1 MANTTV
7 TKVSDL
13 LLTNVTAGTK
23 AGDQKVSDA
32 QGFTEVMNNA
42 KDGVAKAQSAARTDD
57 VTKSSRTVVETPK
70 SKEIK
75 AEEPVRRD
83 PVGNKDDMADL
94 TGEVAEE
101 AAAVMD
107 KIKEILDV
115 SDEELTEAME
125 DLGITAVDLLDPST
139 VRDLC
144 MDLKNVE
151 DSISLLTNAGL
162 YEDIKEVVATAENAG
177 NKVAADFGLS
187 QEVLSGIFK
196 DSDFAQKVDEAVTE
210 LQNNVKA
217 PEISE
222 ESAPVMAE
230 TVITD
235 TSAETIIKMPEQDM
249 DVNHQVDAQA
259 PADTDTDAAAGTD
272 ATKAV
277 TVEVTGTP
285 EATKQPEE
293 AAEVAGATGN
303 TAKVIEPEVKT
314 NADATNAASSAT
326 TTQKNTGE
334 SVTETFTATTK
345 SEEPELK
352 GSSEGFENAS
362 RFAEVEMANAVQET
376 TVVNTEVNNLGE
388 VVETVTHYSN
398 GQADSIMSQV
408 TESIRVNYS
417 PDTTSMELQLHPASL
432 GTVNMQIASNNGVVT
447 AHILVQSEA
456 VKAALESQLI
466 TLQQTFTEQGQRVE
480 AVEVSVANYDLN
492 RGTGSDAGSDNGEQA
507 SSRAGRVGTRRRIN
521 LNDLDEEDIDG
532 LSEEEKLSA
541 DMMARSGNS
550 VDYTA

>member
-13 LLTNVTAGTK
+13 LLTNVTAGAK

-42 KDGVAKAQSAARTDD
+42 KDGVAKTQSINKTGDA
-57 VTKSSRTVVETPK
+57 TKTSRTVVETPK
-70 SKEIK
+70 SKEIR

-101 AAAVMD
+101 AVAVMD

-115 SDEELTEAME
+115 SDEELTQAME
-125 DLGITAVDLLDPST
+125 DLGITAVDLLDPSI

-144 MDLKNVE
+144 MDLKQVE

-162 YEDIKEVVATAENAG
+162 YEDIKEVVLTAENAG
-177 NKVAADFGLS
+177 NKVAADFGLAT
-187 QEVLSGIFK
+187 EDLSGILK
-196 DSDFAQKVDEAVTE
+196 DSSFVQKVDEAVAE

-217 PEISE
+217 PDLSE
-222 ESAPVMAE
+222 ESAPV
-230 TVITD
+230 ITD
-235 TSAETIIKMPEQDM
+235 TVNTSTGAETITEMPKQDM

-259 PADTDTDAAAGTD
+259 PAVTDTDAAAGTD

-285 EATKQPEE
+285 EVTVQAEE
-293 AAEVAGATGN
+293 AAGS
-303 TAKVIEPEVKT
+303 TAKVIEPEVR
-314 NADATNAASSAT
+314 ADAKTTGAAEVTAQTASPKQS
-326 TTQKNTGE
+326 E
-334 SVTETFTATTK
+334 SVTETFKATTK
-345 SEEPELK
+345 SDETELK

-362 RFAEVEMANAVQET
+362 RFAEVEMANAAQET
-376 TVVNTEVNNLGE
+376 TVVHTEVNNLGE

-417 PDTTSMELQLHPASL
+417 PDTTSMEMQLHPASL

-466 TLQQTFTEQGQRVE
+466 TLQQTFEEQGQRVE

-492 RGTGSDAGSDNGEQA
+492 RGTGSDAGSDNGQQ
-507 SSRAGRVGTRRRIN
+507 SPGRAGRVGTRRRIN
-521 LNDLDEEDIDG
+521 LNDLDEEDIDE

>member
-177 NKVAADFGLS
+177 NKVAADFSLS

-259 PADTDTDAAAGTD
+259 PAVTDTDAAAGTD

-492 RGTGSDAGSDNGEQA
+492 RGTGSDAGSDNGEQT

-550 VDYTA
+550 VDYTV